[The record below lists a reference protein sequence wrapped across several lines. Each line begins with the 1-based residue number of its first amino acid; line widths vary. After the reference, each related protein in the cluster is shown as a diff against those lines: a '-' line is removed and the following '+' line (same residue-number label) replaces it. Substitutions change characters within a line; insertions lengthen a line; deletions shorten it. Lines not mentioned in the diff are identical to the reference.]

1 MKNLRGYKKRYFKL
15 STIAMYSTINKL
27 SSNETNNALY
37 HKRAYENEICS
48 LDPPFKTS
56 ILLQF

>member
-27 SSNETNNALY
+27 STNETNNTLY
-37 HKRAYENEICS
+37 HKRAYENKINS
-48 LDPPFKTS
+48 LDPPQTS